1 MELISRQES
10 QEKIKT
16 DRNLELSLVLKK
28 RRREWYGLNRI
39 KELLGRM
46 VLSSFHF
53 RKDGNDADHKN

>member
-53 RKDGNDADHKN
+53 TKDGNDADHKN

>member
-39 KELLGRM
+39 EELLGRM

-53 RKDGNDADHKN
+53 TKDGNDADH

>member
-53 RKDGNDADHKN
+53 TKDGYDADHKN